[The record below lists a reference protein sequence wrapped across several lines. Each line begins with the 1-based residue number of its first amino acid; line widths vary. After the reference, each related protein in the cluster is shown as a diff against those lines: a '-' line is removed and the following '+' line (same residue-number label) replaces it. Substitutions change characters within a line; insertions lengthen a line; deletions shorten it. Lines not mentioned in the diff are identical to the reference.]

1 MKIDMHNY
9 ESYLLDYQ
17 DGKLSQDEIERLR
30 DFVLSQGMD
39 WDALSEELP
48 QLEAPEMHFD
58 GKEAL
63 LQSEIAPLG
72 PVNKNNYESY
82 FVAYHEGLLGEEEQ
96 RQVLCFIRI
105 NDSLSD
111 DFKLFGLSW
120 LKPDTNEVFQG
131 KESLKKE
138 SRVIPLFRK
147 VAAVAAAMVLL
158 FVAFWRRNESLPV
171 QEMVAELKPIEA
183 VQIVS
188 MEPEMDIPTVKM
200 PAVPQQIV
208 TTHTH
213 QSVAV
218 SERSEMS
225 LLAVL
230 EPVAAQEA
238 TLSKDYLIAHNLV
251 PDMQLYPMNMDYAFA
266 ESLMENDFEEEAT
279 GFGSLIG
286 RGISQISNGRYGS
299 VGELFGRGMRRAT
312 RQVIKTSAK
321 VVMTAYYKTDYHIE
335 EAKGRWQEKLDREN
349 RK

>member
-17 DGKLSQDEIERLR
+17 DGKLSQDEIEQLR

-48 QLEAPEMHFD
+48 QLEVPEMHFD

-131 KESLKKE
+131 KESLKKVG
-138 SRVIPLFRK
+138 SFRCFAK
-147 VAAVAAAMVLL
+147 LL
-158 FVAFWRRNESLPV
+158 LLP
-171 QEMVAELKPIEA
+171 P
-183 VQIVS
+183 
-188 MEPEMDIPTVKM
+188 PWCCF
-200 PAVPQQIV
+200 
-208 TTHTH
+208 
-213 QSVAV
+213 
-218 SERSEMS
+218 
-225 LLAVL
+225 
-230 EPVAAQEA
+230 
-238 TLSKDYLIAHNLV
+238 LSHFGDETNLC
-251 PDMQLYPMNMDYAFA
+251 LC
-266 ESLMENDFEEEAT
+266 
-279 GFGSLIG
+279 
-286 RGISQISNGRYGS
+286 
-299 VGELFGRGMRRAT
+299 
-312 RQVIKTSAK
+312 
-321 VVMTAYYKTDYHIE
+321 
-335 EAKGRWQEKLDREN
+335 
-349 RK
+349 RKWLPN